1 MTVVRSKSHGVQM
14 NGDTMFWGTELL
26 GEPDAE
32 VRLEG
37 YILTAYGAIP
47 GMQRGWS
54 FLSAPLPAFSALI
67 PLITSRRHR

>member
-14 NGDTMFWGTELL
+14 NGDTMFWGTELV

-37 YILTAYGAIP
+37 YVLPMIRCDSGNAGGDGASSCP
-47 GMQRGWS
+47 PSPR
-54 FLSAPLPAFSALI
+54 
-67 PLITSRRHR
+67 